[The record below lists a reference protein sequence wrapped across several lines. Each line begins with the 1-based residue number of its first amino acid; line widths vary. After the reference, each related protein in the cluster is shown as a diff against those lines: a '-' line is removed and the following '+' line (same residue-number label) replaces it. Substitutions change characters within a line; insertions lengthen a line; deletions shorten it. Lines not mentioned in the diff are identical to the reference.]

1 MKISIPRGLFN
12 IKVPSF
18 PYRKSNCWYKT
29 ILQPP
34 YLHETISY
42 IGKTTFHNKSA
53 PKTTVFTL
61 NVQMPESFYTSSLFN
76 QARKHTE
83 EYTEVA
89 AIISNE
95 ISNSNVFEI
104 EF

>member
-1 MKISIPRGLFN
+1 MKISIPRDLFN

-18 PYRKSNCWYKT
+18 QDRKSNCWYKT
-29 ILQPP
+29 ILQPS
-34 YLHETISY
+34 YLHDTISY
-42 IGKTTFHNKSA
+42 IGNTTFYNKSV
-53 PKTTVFTL
+53 PKTRVFTL
-61 NVQMPESFYTSSLFN
+61 NVQTPVSFYTSSLLN
-76 QARKHTE
+76 QARRHTE